1 MSEQVR
7 NISLR
12 LGIRRR
18 IDGRLADLLAAPDP
32 AAAERE
38 SLLAGGSDLLVM
50 LARRLETGDP
60 EAISRLGAL
69 AADYPDR
76 PAAVALLRREA
87 LSPRNS
93 DLKRMA
99 TMVVLQQFLG
109 ADLGPE
115 FFITLR
121 DPAQVATDSLVHV
134 LAGADDRNLLL
145 AYLSALEE
153 QQPAA
158 LGAVLDSLWRLS
170 DAQAIEV
177 AKLLTQHQD
186 PNLAGRAR
194 ARLAALRTP
203 VAVEAL
209 RVLEFVT
216 PPERQEQARRALRKL
231 ALAGAPLPPFP
242 APPAGARALL
252 TGLDAG
258 GVAAIWFLTPARE
271 GEVALLSL
279 LVSDARGI
287 VDAFGGDSFSVDS
300 FPPPGEIGSLHAGAG
315 AAGARRGGWR
325 SSFDRGAFRPAVD
338 GTAPDAEGN
347 LEQAL
352 AAAES
357 DCDFLEIPFET
368 GRRMVAEYQ
377 ALNWERGVPLPWE
390 YRLLHDI
397 IWRYG
402 PPPPRPRGALRPARP
417 GQDTRRLF
425 SAPYFAGWRLDGPRV
440 QAAAGECRAL
450 EGGALPDDLQ
460 ECARRLAAAFSED
473 DRRAYAARLRRSV
486 EWLQLAGDLPAARL
500 ALRAALDL
508 KALPPTSNPF
518 ILGLAERGIHEA
530 ARHARGAARVP
541 AHPEPPSLP
550 RRDWRPLPPSSR

>member
-18 IDGRLADLLAAPDP
+18 IDGRLDDLLAASDP

-38 SLLAGGSDLLVM
+38 SLLAGGADLLVL

-76 PAAVALLRREA
+76 AAAVALLRREA
-87 LSPRNS
+87 LSLRNS

-115 FFITLR
+115 FFVTLR
-121 DPAQVATDSLVHV
+121 DPARVATDSLVQV

-158 LGAVLDSLWRLS
+158 LGAVLDSLWRLTES
-170 DAQAIEV
+170 QAIEV

-186 PNLAGRAR
+186 PDLADRAR
-194 ARLAALRTP
+194 ACLAALRTP
-203 VAVEAL
+203 AAVAAL
-209 RVLEFVT
+209 RTLEFVT
-216 PPERQEQARRALRKL
+216 PPDRQEKVRRALRKL
-231 ALAGAPLPPFP
+231 AMAGALLPPFP
-242 APPAGARALL
+242 APAPGARALL

-258 GVAAIWFLTPARE
+258 GVAAIWFLTPARD

-300 FPPPGEIGSLHAGAG
+300 FPPPAEIGSLHAGAG
-315 AAGARRGGWR
+315 ADPTGARRGGWR
-325 SSFDRGAFRPAVD
+325 SSFDRGAGRPA
-338 GTAPDAEGN
+338 TLDAASDQEGN

-368 GRRMVAEYQ
+368 GRRLVAEYQ

-425 SAPYFAGWRLDGPRV
+425 SAPYFAGWRLDGPAVR
-440 QAAAGECRAL
+440 AAAEGCAL
-450 EGGALPDDLQ
+450 ESSDAPEQLEQ
-460 ECARRLAAAFSED
+460 CARRLIATAFSED
-473 DRRAYAARLRRSV
+473 DGRAYAARLRRSV
-486 EWLQLAGDLPAARL
+486 EWLQFAGDLAAARL

-508 KALPPTSNPF
+508 KALPPSCNPF
-518 ILGLAERGIHEA
+518 VLGLAERGIREA
-530 ARHARGAARVP
+530 ARLGRGVSARVP
-541 AHPEPPSLP
+541 AHPT
-550 RRDWRPLPPSSR
+550 RPL

>member
-1 MSEQVR
+1 MSEQVS

-18 IDGRLADLLAAPDP
+18 IDGRLDDLLTAPDP

-38 SLLAGGSDLLVM
+38 SLLAGGADLLVL

-76 PAAVALLRREA
+76 AAAVALLRREA
-87 LSPRNS
+87 LSHRNS

-115 FFITLR
+115 FFVTLR
-121 DPAQVATDSLVHV
+121 DPARVATDSLVHV

-158 LGAVLDSLWRLS
+158 LGAALDSLWRLTES
-170 DAQAIEV
+170 QAIEV

-186 PNLAGRAR
+186 PDLADRAR
-194 ARLAALRTP
+194 ACLAALRTP
-203 VAVEAL
+203 AAVAAL
-209 RVLEFVT
+209 RALEFVT
-216 PPERQEQARRALRKL
+216 PPDRQEKVRRALRKL
-231 ALAGAPLPPFP
+231 AMAGAPLPPFP
-242 APPAGARALL
+242 APAPGARALL

-258 GVAAIWFLTPARE
+258 GVAAIWFLIPARD

-300 FPPPGEIGSLHAGAG
+300 FPPPAEIGSLHAGAG
-315 AAGARRGGWR
+315 ADPAGARRGGWR
-325 SSFDRGAFRPAVD
+325 SSFDRGAGRPAHL
-338 GTAPDAEGN
+338 DAASDQDGN

-357 DCDFLEIPFET
+357 DCDFLEIPFQT
-368 GRRMVAEYQ
+368 GRRLVAEYQ

-402 PPPPRPRGALRPARP
+402 PPPPRPRAALRPARP

-425 SAPYFAGWRLDGPRV
+425 SAPYFAGWRLDGPAVR
-440 QAAAGECRAL
+440 AAAEGCAL
-450 EGGALPDDLQ
+450 EGPDAPEQLEQ
-460 ECARRLAAAFSED
+460 CARGLIATAFTEED
-473 DRRAYAARLRRSV
+473 GRAYAARLRRSV
-486 EWLQLAGDLPAARL
+486 EWLEFSGDLATARL

-508 KALPPTSNPF
+508 RALPAACNPF
-518 ILGLAERGIHEA
+518 VLGLAERGIREA
-530 ARHARGAARVP
+530 VRLARDGSACVP
-541 AHPEPPSLP
+541 PQPA
-550 RRDWRPLPPSSR
+550 RPL